1 MGSAKLSD
9 STPAGTIRRAR
20 CARTFLTDEGEKVA
34 EELRRIRDSVR
45 EAVDGERRAEEVL
58 GPPPAV
64 REPVAPPP
72 LAEPPPFA
80 LAAAR
85 PDVSAINALWDV
97 RQAPPS
103 GGLKGRLVRL
113 VRRAI
118 APFVESQVAFNAR
131 QVQLDN
137 DLLAYVD
144 ARLEATHRHYD
155 GVLGA
160 YGRHLQDVDKR
171 HLILQEELVKHVH
184 DLVRRIDLVLSESER
199 GRLSLEF
206 ALRDLRARLMET
218 LPGDAAAPK
227 GPRA

>member
-1 MGSAKLSD
+1 MRQA
-9 STPAGTIRRAR
+9 
-20 CARTFLTDEGEKVA
+20 
-34 EELRRIRDSVR
+34 
-45 EAVDGERRAEEVL
+45 
-58 GPPPAV
+58 
-64 REPVAPPP
+64 APP
-72 LAEPPPFA
+72 
-80 LAAAR
+80 
-85 PDVSAINALWDV
+85 
-97 RQAPPS
+97 

-113 VRRAI
+113 VRRAM

-155 GVLGA
+155 AVLGG

-171 HLILQEELVKHVH
+171 HVILQEELVKHVH

-206 ALRDLRARLMET
+206 ALRDLRGRLVES
-218 LPGDAAAPK
+218 LPPDIAAPK
-227 GPRA
+227 TPRAG